1 MKVFKSILGNIQA
14 TDFQAVASPAAARK
28 TPGRPPRVAAPSG
41 SGELGSALPAL
52 AAPTVAPGISSR
64 KVERIKCPHCGTMSL
79 NAEAFTLH
87 LRFCA
92 KNPEGPPLECTGC
105 QQRFLAREMPLHK
118 RDCLPHRVVEGN
130 LRFDFLSDL
139 HFCALQPEETSDD
152 ELFAAAR
159 NDRFARHKDSQ
170 QRLPGLRAD
179 LRDRDKLRKARAT
192 AWAVYRLRE
201 HIRSHLARSAAYH
214 QDAAYRAQ
222 LRAGALSLD
231 HLLNVDEEL
240 DHEAPLPGADFVPKA
255 AAPADEDG
263 GDADDEAEAAP
274 AGIAGGVARLTPEEK
289 WALFAQKHEKDA
301 AERRA
306 FREAEARVE
315 ANRKRKRDLGLKKT
329 TAQRMFYE
337 ERRAAAEAQG
347 QPRLTQKELNGF
359 WRALTT
365 EEKNNY
371 KEKADKNN
379 QEVDSL
385 ETEMPPEFRPKPEGS
400 NRNQI
405 VDDFLD
411 STIMDV

>member
-1 MKVFKSILGNIQA
+1 M
-14 TDFQAVASPAAARK
+14 
-28 TPGRPPRVAAPSG
+28 
-41 SGELGSALPAL
+41 
-52 AAPTVAPGISSR
+52 
-64 KVERIKCPHCGTMSL
+64 
-79 NAEAFTLH
+79 
-87 LRFCA
+87 
-92 KNPEGPPLECTGC
+92 
-105 QQRFLAREMPLHK
+105 
-118 RDCLPHRVVEGN
+118 
-130 LRFDFLSDL
+130 
-139 HFCALQPEETSDD
+139 
-152 ELFAAAR
+152 
-159 NDRFARHKDSQ
+159 
-170 QRLPGLRAD
+170 
-179 LRDRDKLRKARAT
+179 
-192 AWAVYRLRE
+192 
-201 HIRSHLARSAAYH
+201 
-214 QDAAYRAQ
+214 
-222 LRAGALSLD
+222 
-231 HLLNVDEEL
+231 